1 MLVKSCV
8 CGVYSTLK
16 LKSKITVVNN
26 DLSLADFLKTTL
38 GASRKR
44 IFQLIENVHPICKPC
59 KEVKKKI
66 AVLKGKRKNVTS
78 EKDD

>member
-16 LKSKITVVNN
+16 LKSKITVANN

-44 IFQLIENVHPICKPC
+44 IFQLIENVHPICKAMQGSK
-59 KEVKKKI
+59 KENSSPERKKK
-66 AVLKGKRKNVTS
+66 
-78 EKDD
+78 ECYF